1 MYDGLTMGKPIGSG
15 TGKSGTGAGAG
26 ASAAGGSLSTT
37 VRRRP
42 PSVVPMAGS
51 SAAPRLTA
59 RRVPPHPGH
68 FLETRFIK
76 PLGITQQSL
85 ALLLGVSRRRVN
97 ELIRGHR
104 SITADT
110 AVRLALFFGNEA
122 SFWMQ
127 LQTDW
132 DLHHAQNALRLRDG
146 ATIPRARK
154 AE

>member
-1 MYDGLTMGKPIGSG
+1 MYDGHAMSKAAGT
-15 TGKSGTGAGAG
+15 TGKATRRQP
-26 ASAAGGSLSTT
+26 AAVMPMGGQ
-37 VRRRP
+37 
-42 PSVVPMAGS
+42 
-51 SAAPRLTA
+51 SAAPRLAA
-59 RRVPPHPGH
+59 RRAPPHPGH
-68 FLETRFIK
+68 FLETRFLK

-85 ALLLGVSRRRVN
+85 AVLLGVSRRRVN

-132 DLHHAQNALRLRDG
+132 DLHHAQNALRAREG
-146 ATIPRARK
+146 SAIARARK
-154 AE
+154 PE